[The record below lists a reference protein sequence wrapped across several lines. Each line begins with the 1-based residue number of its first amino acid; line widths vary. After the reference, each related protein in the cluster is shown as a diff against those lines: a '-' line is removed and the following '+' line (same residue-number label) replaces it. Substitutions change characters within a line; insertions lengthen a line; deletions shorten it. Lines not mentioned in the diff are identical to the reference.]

1 MSRICVSVRTNAWK
15 HDNLIADAS
24 RLLEEMKGDRIEIW
38 QQVEPY
44 LIPGSELKAQF
55 AFADLWE
62 ALRGK
67 D

>member
-1 MSRICVSVRTNAWK
+1 
-15 HDNLIADAS
+15 
-24 RLLEEMKGDRIEIW
+24 MKGDRIEIW